1 MKLSGKK
8 GTEQSKKKSV
18 GKAKKASE
26 VIKVPGDWL
35 YMTPQEI
42 GVRQIYEAFGEQDGY
57 ELEIWEDAGVLEIG
71 MSEGASVDIETAQI
85 HPKDELTAS
94 FAAEHQVKTVF
105 LVTFK
110 PETYEEAKR
119 SCAGSWIKPVDSS
132 AEIRKTLH
140 QCLRDRIEWL

>member
-42 GVRQIYEAFGEQDGY
+42 GVRQIYEVFGEQDGY

-85 HPKDELTAS
+85 HPKDEVTAS
-94 FAAEHQVKTVF
+94 FAAEHQVKRF
-105 LVTFK
+105 SL
-110 PETYEEAKR
+110 
-119 SCAGSWIKPVDSS
+119 
-132 AEIRKTLH
+132 
-140 QCLRDRIEWL
+140 

>member
-42 GVRQIYEAFGEQDGY
+42 GVRQIYEAFGEQDAMNWKSGKMPEFLRLECQR
-57 ELEIWEDAGVLEIG
+57 ELL
-71 MSEGASVDIETAQI
+71 
-85 HPKDELTAS
+85 
-94 FAAEHQVKTVF
+94 
-105 LVTFK
+105 
-110 PETYEEAKR
+110 
-119 SCAGSWIKPVDSS
+119 
-132 AEIRKTLH
+132 
-140 QCLRDRIEWL
+140 

>member
-42 GVRQIYEAFGEQDGY
+42 GVRQIYEAFEEQDGY

-71 MSEGASVDIETAQI
+71 MSDGASVDIETAQI
-85 HPKDELTAS
+85 HPKDEVTAFFCS
-94 FAAEHQVKTVF
+94 RTSGENGFPCD
-105 LVTFK
+105 L
-110 PETYEEAKR
+110 
-119 SCAGSWIKPVDSS
+119 
-132 AEIRKTLH
+132 
-140 QCLRDRIEWL
+140 

>member
-8 GTEQSKKKSV
+8 GTGQPKKKSERKTKNTQV
-18 GKAKKASE
+18 RE
-26 VIKVPGDWL
+26 KVPGDWL

-42 GVRQIYEAFGEQDGY
+42 GVRQIYEAFGEQHSY

-71 MSEGASVDIETAQI
+71 MPEGASVDIETAQI
-85 HPKDELTAS
+85 YPKDEVTAS

-110 PETYEEAKR
+110 PETYEEAKKVMR
-119 SCAGSWIKPVDSS
+119 RIM
-132 AEIRKTLH
+132 EKTGGFFCGDTEDFTPLF
-140 QCLRDRIEWL
+140 E

>member
-42 GVRQIYEAFGEQDGY
+42 LSLIH
-57 ELEIWEDAGVLEIG
+57 I
-71 MSEGASVDIETAQI
+71 SEPTR
-85 HPKDELTAS
+85 P
-94 FAAEHQVKTVF
+94 
-105 LVTFK
+105 
-110 PETYEEAKR
+110 Y
-119 SCAGSWIKPVDSS
+119 
-132 AEIRKTLH
+132 
-140 QCLRDRIEWL
+140 

>member
-8 GTEQSKKKSV
+8 GTEQSKKRSD
-18 GKAKKASE
+18 GKAQKAPG
-26 VIKVPGDWL
+26 VKKVPGDWL

-42 GVRQIYEAFGEQDGY
+42 GVRQIYEAFEEQDGY

-71 MSEGASVDIETAQI
+71 MSDGASVDIETAQI
-85 HPKDELTAS
+85 HPKDGVTAS

-110 PETYEEAKR
+110 PETYEEAKL
-119 SCAGSWIKPVDSS
+119 VM
-132 AEIRKTLH
+132 RKIMEKTGGFF
-140 QCLRDRIEWL
+140 CGDTEDFTPMFA

>member
-42 GVRQIYEAFGEQDGY
+42 SVRQIYDCLLY
-57 ELEIWEDAGVLEIG
+57 TSPSPRDV
-71 MSEGASVDIETAQI
+71 
-85 HPKDELTAS
+85 
-94 FAAEHQVKTVF
+94 
-105 LVTFK
+105 
-110 PETYEEAKR
+110 EESR
-119 SCAGSWIKPVDSS
+119 MPSS
-132 AEIRKTLH
+132 A
-140 QCLRDRIEWL
+140 

>member
-42 GVRQIYEAFGEQDGY
+42 GVRQIYEAFGEIMQRLSAFCGKNFI
-57 ELEIWEDAGVLEIG
+57 LTNGFIL
-71 MSEGASVDIETAQI
+71 SDIPI
-85 HPKDELTAS
+85 MYP
-94 FAAEHQVKTVF
+94 F
-105 LVTFK
+105 LFMRNK
-110 PETYEEAKR
+110 PF
-119 SCAGSWIKPVDSS
+119 
-132 AEIRKTLH
+132 
-140 QCLRDRIEWL
+140 

>member
-85 HPKDELTAS
+85 HHGENRRILLRRYGRLYTN
-94 FAAEHQVKTVF
+94 VC
-105 LVTFK
+105 VT
-110 PETYEEAKR
+110 E
-119 SCAGSWIKPVDSS
+119 
-132 AEIRKTLH
+132 
-140 QCLRDRIEWL
+140 

>member
-42 GVRQIYEAFGEQDGY
+42 GVRQIYEAFG
-57 ELEIWEDAGVLEIG
+57 
-71 MSEGASVDIETAQI
+71 
-85 HPKDELTAS
+85 
-94 FAAEHQVKTVF
+94 
-105 LVTFK
+105 
-110 PETYEEAKR
+110 
-119 SCAGSWIKPVDSS
+119 
-132 AEIRKTLH
+132 
-140 QCLRDRIEWL
+140 

>member
-42 GVRQIYEAFGEQDGY
+42 GVRQIYEVFGE
-57 ELEIWEDAGVLEIG
+57 
-71 MSEGASVDIETAQI
+71 
-85 HPKDELTAS
+85 
-94 FAAEHQVKTVF
+94 
-105 LVTFK
+105 
-110 PETYEEAKR
+110 
-119 SCAGSWIKPVDSS
+119 
-132 AEIRKTLH
+132 
-140 QCLRDRIEWL
+140 

>member
-85 HPKDELTAS
+85 HPKDEVTAS

-110 PETYEEAKR
+110 QNWSCVR
-119 SCAGSWIKPVDSS
+119 SWRKPADSS

>member
-42 GVRQIYEAFGEQDGY
+42 
-57 ELEIWEDAGVLEIG
+57 WEDAGVLEIG
-71 MSEGASVDIETAQI
+71 MSDGASVDIETAQI

-110 PETYEEAKR
+110 PETYEEAKKVMR
-119 SCAGSWIKPVDSS
+119 RIMD
-132 AEIRKTLH
+132 KTGGFF
-140 QCLRDRIEWL
+140 CGDTEDFTPMFV

>member
-57 ELEIWEDAGVLEIG
+57 ELEIWEDAGVL
-71 MSEGASVDIETAQI
+71 VRW
-85 HPKDELTAS
+85 S
-94 FAAEHQVKTVF
+94 FCRYRDSTD
-105 LVTFK
+105 
-110 PETYEEAKR
+110 PSKR
-119 SCAGSWIKPVDSS
+119 RAYGFFCSRTSGENGFPCD
-132 AEIRKTLH
+132 L
-140 QCLRDRIEWL
+140 

>member
-71 MSEGASVDIETAQI
+71 MSDGASVDIETAQI

-94 FAAEHQVKTVF
+94 FAAEHQVKTLRFQVGEWKRNWSC
-105 LVTFK
+105 VRSWRK
-110 PETYEEAKR
+110 PA
-119 SCAGSWIKPVDSS
+119 DSS

>member
-85 HPKDELTAS
+85 HPKDEVTAS

-105 LVTFK
+105 LVTSLTHRDTWILTMRY
-110 PETYEEAKR
+110 PEVWRRVTE
-119 SCAGSWIKPVDSS
+119 
-132 AEIRKTLH
+132 
-140 QCLRDRIEWL
+140 QF

>member
-1 MKLSGKK
+1 MKLSEKK

-71 MSEGASVDIETAQI
+71 MSDGASVDIETAQI
-85 HPKDELTAS
+85 QRRAYGFFCSRTSGENGFPSDL
-94 FAAEHQVKTVF
+94 
-105 LVTFK
+105 
-110 PETYEEAKR
+110 
-119 SCAGSWIKPVDSS
+119 
-132 AEIRKTLH
+132 
-140 QCLRDRIEWL
+140 

>member
-42 GVRQIYEAFGEQDGY
+42 GVRQIYLGNRMAMNWKSGKMPEFLRLECQR
-57 ELEIWEDAGVLEIG
+57 ELL
-71 MSEGASVDIETAQI
+71 
-85 HPKDELTAS
+85 
-94 FAAEHQVKTVF
+94 
-105 LVTFK
+105 
-110 PETYEEAKR
+110 
-119 SCAGSWIKPVDSS
+119 
-132 AEIRKTLH
+132 
-140 QCLRDRIEWL
+140 

>member
-1 MKLSGKK
+1 
-8 GTEQSKKKSV
+8 
-18 GKAKKASE
+18 
-26 VIKVPGDWL
+26 
-35 YMTPQEI
+35 MTPQEI

-71 MSEGASVDIETAQI
+71 MSDGASVDIETAQI

-119 SCAGSWIKPVDSS
+119 SCAGSWIKPADFS
-132 AEIRKTLH
+132 AEIPKTLH
-140 QCLRDRIEWL
+140 RC